1 MFNPM
6 AMIMQMLQK
15 GGNPNQIIQNIVSQ
29 NPQARVLLNQM
40 QQSGM
45 SPQQFMQQY
54 AKQNNIDLSP
64 FANMINNNN
73 NGGKR

>member
-1 MFNPM
+1 MFNPLAFFSHFM
-6 AMIMQMLQK
+6 RRGA
-15 GGNPNQIIQNIVSQ
+15 NPNQIIQNIVSQ
-29 NPQARVLLNQM
+29 NPQARVLLNQI

-45 SPQQFMQQY
+45 SPQQFMKQY

-73 NGGKR
+73 NGAKR

>member
-1 MFNPM
+1 MFNPLAFFSQFM
-6 AMIMQMLQK
+6 KK
-15 GGNPNQIIQNIVSQ
+15 GANPNQIIQNIVSQ
-29 NPQARVLLNQM
+29 NPQARVLLNQI

-45 SPQQFMQQY
+45 SPQQFMKQY

-73 NGGKR
+73 NGEKR

>member
-1 MFNPM
+1 MFNPL
-6 AMIMQMLQK
+6 AFFSQIMKK
-15 GGNPNQIIQNIVSQ
+15 GANPNQIIQNIVSQ
-29 NPQARVLLNQM
+29 NPRARVYLNQM

-45 SPQQFMQQY
+45 TPEQFVRQY

-64 FANMINNNN
+64 FANEINNN

>member
-1 MFNPM
+1 MFNPLAFFSRFM
-6 AMIMQMLQK
+6 RRGA
-15 GGNPNQIIQNIVSQ
+15 NPNQIIQNIVSQ
-29 NPQARVLLNQM
+29 NPQAKVLLNQI

-45 SPQQFMQQY
+45 SPQQFMKQY

>member
-1 MFNPM
+1 MFNPLAFFSQFM
-6 AMIMQMLQK
+6 RR
-15 GGNPNQIIQNIVSQ
+15 GVNPNQIIQNIASQ
-29 NPQARVLLNQM
+29 NPQARVLLNQI

-45 SPQQFMQQY
+45 SPQQFMKQY